1 MVSTH
6 GLHIFFINIDV
17 LHKFFC
23 LQVYRHSPAIT
34 FIQLVCDFGGLGG
47 LWLGFSVI
55 TITTAIISLISKP
68 LERIVD
74 RNDDDLGDE
83 KKKKKKSKE

>member
-1 MVSTH
+1 
-6 GLHIFFINIDV
+6 
-17 LHKFFC
+17 
-23 LQVYRHSPAIT
+23 
-34 FIQLVCDFGGLGG
+34 LVCDFGGLGG